1 MHQISSLLENT
12 LFKVLKRHVLCEY
25 GLLCASHVSV
35 LCRQLNL
42 AVKYVRTYVH
52 TYVHTYVCILYLSA
66 ISIAGVLQC
75 RDHFVMVVNQ
85 EMSHFPS

>member
-52 TYVHTYVCILYLSA
+52 TYVCILYLSA